1 MGYVSNDGGLP
12 GLSPCTNTSPSADAL
27 RLPLSG
33 DRSARREVLAK
44 PSGNKLRKVG
54 LEINNSQIKRIQMIK
69 HWIIPA
75 VLFLIMGAC
84 ASTKPP
90 SQQLTQLETSI
101 KQAEQVG
108 AENYA
113 PLELREA
120 RKKLEKA
127 RELVNEE
134 EYEEAELV
142 AEKAMVDAEL
152 AQIKT
157 LSSKSQ
163 QAVDQL
169 RESIRVLQE
178 EIRKNINREQN

>member
-1 MGYVSNDGGLP
+1 M
-12 GLSPCTNTSPSADAL
+12 
-27 RLPLSG
+27 
-33 DRSARREVLAK
+33 
-44 PSGNKLRKVG
+44 
-54 LEINNSQIKRIQMIK
+54 MK
-69 HWIIPA
+69 HWLLPA
-75 VLFLIMGAC
+75 IFLLMMGAC

-90 SQQLTQLETSI
+90 TQQLTQLETSI

-127 RELVNEE
+127 REMVSQEK
-134 EYEEAELV
+134 YEEAELV

-178 EIRKNINREQN
+178 EIQKNINREQN

>member
-1 MGYVSNDGGLP
+1 M
-12 GLSPCTNTSPSADAL
+12 
-27 RLPLSG
+27 
-33 DRSARREVLAK
+33 LAK
-44 PSGNKLRKVG
+44 PPGNKLRKVG
-54 LEINNSQIKRIQMIK
+54 LEINNSHIKHTIMMK
-69 HWIIPA
+69 HWILPA
-75 VLFLIMGAC
+75 VLFLMMGAC

-90 SQQLTQLETSI
+90 TQQLTQLETSI

-127 RELVNEE
+127 REMVSQEK
-134 EYEEAELV
+134 YEEAELV

>member
-1 MGYVSNDGGLP
+1 M
-12 GLSPCTNTSPSADAL
+12 
-27 RLPLSG
+27 
-33 DRSARREVLAK
+33 
-44 PSGNKLRKVG
+44 
-54 LEINNSQIKRIQMIK
+54 MK
-69 HWIIPA
+69 HWILPVIII
-75 VLFLIMGAC
+75 LMMGAC

-90 SQQLTQLETSI
+90 TQQLTQLETSI

-127 RELVNEE
+127 REMVSQEK
-134 EYEEAELV
+134 YEEAELV

-178 EIRKNINREQN
+178 EIQKNINREQN

>member
-1 MGYVSNDGGLP
+1 M
-12 GLSPCTNTSPSADAL
+12 
-27 RLPLSG
+27 
-33 DRSARREVLAK
+33 
-44 PSGNKLRKVG
+44 
-54 LEINNSQIKRIQMIK
+54 K
-69 HWIIPA
+69 HWILPA
-75 VLFLIMGAC
+75 IILLMMGAC

-90 SQQLTQLETSI
+90 TQQLTQLETSI

-127 RELVNEE
+127 REMVSQEK
-134 EYEEAELV
+134 YEEAELV

-152 AQIKT
+152 AEIKT

-178 EIRKNINREQN
+178 EIQKNINREQN

>member
-1 MGYVSNDGGLP
+1 
-12 GLSPCTNTSPSADAL
+12 
-27 RLPLSG
+27 
-33 DRSARREVLAK
+33 
-44 PSGNKLRKVG
+44 
-54 LEINNSQIKRIQMIK
+54 
-69 HWIIPA
+69 
-75 VLFLIMGAC
+75 MGAC

-90 SQQLTQLETSI
+90 TQQLTQLETSI

-127 RELVNEE
+127 REMVSQEK
-134 EYEEAELV
+134 YEEAELV

>member
-1 MGYVSNDGGLP
+1 M
-12 GLSPCTNTSPSADAL
+12 PCTIAL
-27 RLPLSG
+27 HRQEEMETPI
-33 DRSARREVLAK
+33 K
-44 PSGNKLRKVG
+44 PRGNKLSKVG
-54 LEINNSQIKRIQMIK
+54 LEINNSQIKHTIMMK
-69 HWIIPA
+69 HWILPA
-75 VLFLIMGAC
+75 IILLMMGAC

-90 SQQLTQLETSI
+90 TQQLTQLETSI

-127 RELVNEE
+127 REMVSQEK
-134 EYEEAELV
+134 YEEAELV

-152 AQIKT
+152 AEIKT

-178 EIRKNINREQN
+178 EIQKNINREQN

>member
-1 MGYVSNDGGLP
+1 LKTCVNKL
-12 GLSPCTNTSPSADAL
+12 PCTNAL
-27 RLPLSG
+27 RRCEEGETTIKTP
-33 DRSARREVLAK
+33 
-44 PSGNKLRKVG
+44 GNKLSKVG
-54 LEINNSQIKRIQMIK
+54 LEINNSQIKLTIMMK
-69 HWIIPA
+69 HWILPVIII
-75 VLFLIMGAC
+75 LMMGAC

-90 SQQLTQLETSI
+90 TQQLTQLETSI

-127 RELVNEE
+127 REMVSQEK
-134 EYEEAELV
+134 YEEAELV

-178 EIRKNINREQN
+178 EIQKNINREQS